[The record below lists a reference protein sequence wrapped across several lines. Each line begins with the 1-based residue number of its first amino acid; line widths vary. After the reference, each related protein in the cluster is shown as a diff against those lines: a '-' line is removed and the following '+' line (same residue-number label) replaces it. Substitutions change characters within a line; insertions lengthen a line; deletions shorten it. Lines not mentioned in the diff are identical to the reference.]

1 MTTSNPSRARAPGR
15 CIRLH
20 VNSELKG
27 HDPVNT
33 LGVFLIPD
41 GVKGWAEKTKVEFGF
56 EVRAG
61 TTLERRS
68 GRWPWYRS
76 EWSGA
81 RGWTNIMSLEECVA
95 ASSLSDKLVVKAWV
109 TASRYQGGHKR
120 LRLV

>member
-20 VNSELKG
+20 VNSELKEG

-33 LGVFLIPD
+33 LGMFLIPD

-56 EVRAG
+56 EIRVG
-61 TTLERRS
+61 TTLKRLS
-68 GRWPWYRS
+68 GRWPWS
-76 EWSGA
+76 ELSGA

-95 ASSLSDKLVVKAWV
+95 ASSLSDQLVVKAWV
-109 TASRYQGGHKR
+109 MASRYQGGHKR